1 MGWRETRNRVA
12 RAAGIAALAA
22 AAVAAA
28 GCGSNANEDDAN
40 LVAGKQLFVQK
51 CGACHVLGRAGTK
64 GTQGPD
70 LDAAFRVAR
79 SEGWGDGGIRGAVH
93 EQILNPAI
101 GSVMPAKLVTGEDA
115 QDVAAYVAKVVA
127 RPGKDTGLLAAAV
140 KAAGEGKPAVAKDG
154 VLSIAADPTGQLAY
168 VTKVAQAP
176 PGPIE
181 VQMPNESGVL
191 HDLVI
196 ENTDIKTPQITT
208 GTAKAEGTLEAGKF
222 TYFCS
227 VPGHREAG
235 MEGELTVR

>member
-1 MGWRETRNRVA
+1 MGWRQTRNRGA

-22 AAVAAA
+22 LAVAAA
-28 GCGSNANEDDAN
+28 GCGANHSEDDAN

-51 CGACHVLGRAGTK
+51 CGACHVLNRAGTK
-64 GTQGPD
+64 GTQGPN
-70 LDAAFRVAR
+70 LDDAFAVAR

-127 RPGKDTGLLAAAV
+127 RPGEDTGLLATAV
-140 KAAGEGKPAVAKDG
+140 KPAGEGKPAVAKDG
-154 VLSIAADPTGQLAY
+154 VLSIAADPNGQLAY
-168 VTKVAQAP
+168 VSKTATAP
-176 PGPIE
+176 AGPIE
-181 VQMPNESGVL
+181 VQMPNESGIP

-196 ENTDIKTPQITT
+196 ENTDIKTPQITN
-208 GTAKAEGTLEAGKF
+208 GTAKAEGTLKAGKF

-227 VPGHREAG
+227 VPGHRQAG